1 MTYNLSRMD
10 RERILLE
17 LATEVRVCP
26 LCRLAQTRTLAVP
39 GEGNA
44 FAKLMFIGEG
54 PGENEDKTGR
64 PFVGKAGQ
72 LLTRLLR
79 DIGLKREDV
88 FITNAVKCRPPG
100 NREPLPDEVA
110 ACNDWLNAQI
120 ACVQP
125 ELIGL
130 LGGSA
135 VKAILDPEARITK
148 MRGKI
153 YRKSGLLFMPL
164 FHPAYVL
171 RNVRELPT
179 LEGDLKNLKEYLVQ
193 PPREDEI
200 IDMAPPESREE
211 APPEETLSLF

>member
-1 MTYNLSRMD
+1 MD

-17 LATEVRVCP
+17 LAAEVRVCP
-26 LCRLAQTRTLAVP
+26 LCRLAQTRTHAVP
-39 GEGNA
+39 GEGDP
-44 FAKLMFIGEG
+44 FARLMFIGEG

-72 LLTRLLR
+72 LLNRLLR
-79 DIGLKREDV
+79 DIDLKREDV
-88 FITNAVKCRPPG
+88 FIANVVKCRPPG
-100 NREPLPDEVA
+100 NREPLPDEVL

-125 ELIGL
+125 EFIGL

-153 YRKSGLLFMPL
+153 FRKSGLLFMPL

-171 RNVRELPT
+171 RNAREMPV
-179 LEGDLKNLKEYLVQ
+179 LEGDFKRLKELLVQ
-193 PPREDEI
+193 PPSEEEI
-200 IDMAPPESREE
+200 IDLTPREE
-211 APPEETLSLF
+211 KAEVVSQTAEQNLSLF

>member
-1 MTYNLSRMD
+1 M
-10 RERILLE
+10 
-17 LATEVRVCP
+17 
-26 LCRLAQTRTLAVP
+26 P
-39 GEGNA
+39 GEGNP

-88 FITNAVKCRPPG
+88 FIANVVKCRPPG

-110 ACNDWLNAQI
+110 ACSDWLSAQI

-125 ELIGL
+125 DLIGL

-153 YRKSGLLFMPL
+153 YRKNGLLFMPL
-164 FHPAYVL
+164 FHPAAAL
-171 RNVRELPT
+171 RRAEWMPA
-179 LEGDLKNLKEYLVQ
+179 LEEDMRRLKALLTQ
-193 PPREDEI
+193 PPSEDEI
-200 IDMAPPESREE
+200 INMAPPEAKEE
-211 APPEETLSLF
+211 ESEEQTLSLF

>member
-1 MTYNLSRMD
+1 MD

-17 LATEVRVCP
+17 LAEEVRRCP
-26 LCRLAQTRTLAVP
+26 LCRLAQTRTQAVP
-39 GEGNA
+39 GEGNP
-44 FAKLMFIGEG
+44 FARLMFIGEG
-54 PGENEDKTGR
+54 PGENEDRTGR

-72 LLTRLLR
+72 LLNRLLR

-88 FITNAVKCRPPG
+88 FISNAVKCRPPG

-110 ACNDWLNAQI
+110 ACNDWLMAQI

-135 VKAILDPEARITK
+135 VKAVLDPDARITR

-153 YRKSGLLFMPL
+153 FRKSGLLFMPL
-164 FHPAYVL
+164 FHPAAAL
-171 RNVRELPT
+171 RRAEWLPI
-179 LEGDLKNLKEYLVQ
+179 LERDFARLKELLIQ
-193 PPREDEI
+193 APREDEI
-200 IDMAPPESREE
+200 IDL
-211 APPEETLSLF
+211 APPEEIATVPVATEQNLSLF

>member
-1 MTYNLSRMD
+1 MD

-17 LATEVRVCP
+17 LADEVRVCT

-39 GEGNA
+39 GEGNP

-88 FITNAVKCRPPG
+88 FIANVVKCRPPG

-110 ACNDWLNAQI
+110 ACSDWLSAQI

-125 ELIGL
+125 DLIGL

-153 YRKSGLLFMPL
+153 YRKNGLLFMPL
-164 FHPAYVL
+164 FHPAAAL
-171 RNVRELPT
+171 RRAEWMPA
-179 LEGDLKNLKEYLVQ
+179 LEEDMRRLKALLTQ
-193 PPREDEI
+193 PPSEDEI
-200 IDMAPPESREE
+200 INMAPPEAKEE
-211 APPEETLSLF
+211 ESEEQTLSLF

>member
-1 MTYNLSRMD
+1 MD
-10 RERILLE
+10 REPILIE
-17 LATEVRVCP
+17 LADEVRVCT

-79 DIGLKREDV
+79 DIGLKRDNV

-135 VKAILDPEARITK
+135 LKAVLDPEARITK

-153 YRKSGLLFMPL
+153 YRKNGLLFMPL
-164 FHPAYVL
+164 FHPAAAL
-171 RNVRELPT
+171 RRAEWMPA
-179 LEGDLKNLKEYLVQ
+179 LEGDFQRLKELLAQ
-193 PPREDEI
+193 PPNEDEI
-200 IDMAPPESREE
+200 IEMVSPEVQEKAPPAED
-211 APPEETLSLF
+211 TLSLF

>member
-1 MTYNLSRMD
+1 MD
-10 RERILLE
+10 RQRILLE
-17 LATEVRVCP
+17 LAEEVRVCP
-26 LCRLAQTRTLAVP
+26 LCRLAQTRTQAVP
-39 GEGNA
+39 GEGDP

-72 LLTRLLR
+72 LLNRLLR

-88 FITNAVKCRPPG
+88 FIANVVKCRPPG

-110 ACNDWLNAQI
+110 ACNDWLMAQI

-135 VKAILDPEARITK
+135 VKAVLDPEARITR

-153 YRKSGLLFMPL
+153 YRKNGLLFMPL
-164 FHPAYVL
+164 FHPAAAL
-171 RNVRELPT
+171 RRAEWMPD
-179 LEGDLKNLKEYLVQ
+179 LEGDFQRLKALLNQ
-193 PPREDEI
+193 PPNEDEI
-200 IDMAPPESREE
+200 IDLTPREE
-211 APPEETLSLF
+211 KVETSSVEEQTLSLF